1 MCGIK
6 DELMHECVPYSSAV
20 MMNVIDTRVHYGRK
34 KKEMELLWISSQ
46 NDTKS
51 FTFFGNGVATGAISN
66 LFWSE
71 DLNGCPSFSPVFS
84 GEERTAKRPA
94 TT

>member
-1 MCGIK
+1 MCRTK
-6 DELMHECVPYSSAV
+6 DELRNECVPYSSAV
-20 MMNVIDTRVHYGRK
+20 MMNVIDTRVNYGRK
-34 KKEMELLWISSQ
+34 KKELLWISSQ
-46 NDTKS
+46 NFTKS